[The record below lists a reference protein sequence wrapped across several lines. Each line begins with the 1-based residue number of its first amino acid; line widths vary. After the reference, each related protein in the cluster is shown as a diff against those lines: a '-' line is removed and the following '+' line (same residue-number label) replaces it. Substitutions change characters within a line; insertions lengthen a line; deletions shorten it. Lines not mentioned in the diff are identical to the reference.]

1 MARARSNQMLTVA
14 AVVAVLGFAAVALI
28 LYRGRP
34 TPGAVFL
41 VVGWMAI
48 LATGYFLARAVS
60 SFDLATGGSSEEIQG
75 GRRGE
80 LEREKK
86 LLLKAIKEVEFDR
99 DMNKI
104 DDADAKV
111 AITRY
116 RVRAL
121 EIIALLDDRDRPIAQ
136 RIDEELKKRLARTP
150 EKAPEKAP
158 EPAPEAAPAAARAA
172 PKCDGCGLEN
182 DADATFC
189 KRCGKKVAA

>member
-99 DMNKI
+99 DTGKLEGGEA
-104 DDADAKV
+104 ADA
-111 AITRY
+111 IGRY
-116 RVRAL
+116 RTRAV
-121 EIIALLDDRDRPIAQ
+121 EILRLLDAEPARRHEAEIE
-136 RIDEELKKRLARTP
+136 RELAKRLA
-150 EKAPEKAP
+150 
-158 EPAPEAAPAAARAA
+158 AAA
-172 PKCDGCGLEN
+172 DGSCPACTTVN
-182 DADATFC
+182 DEDATFC
-189 KRCGKKVAA
+189 KKCGLKIGGAA